1 MANET
6 ETKTETTKPEHKG
19 FSPDAVNELGAAI
32 GKFIPTYKKFTKT
45 CRQALNSCLMFYS
58 GGKFTV
64 DPAES
69 FHMDEPEYSQSEAFI
84 GWFPVFT
91 VKTVDGK
98 KHRDK
103 LTGYTLKLEAAPDD
117 LRPTVTAVN
126 TNTGDDISGDFSES
140 TFKAIA
146 GFIK

>member
-6 ETKTETTKPEHKG
+6 ETTETTETEHKG
-19 FSPDAVNELGAAI
+19 FTPDAVNELGAAI
-32 GKFIPTYKKFTKT
+32 GRFIPTYKKFAKT

-64 DPAES
+64 DPAET
-69 FHMDEPEYSQSEAFI
+69 FKMDEPEYSQSEAFI
-84 GWFPVFT
+84 GWFPVFS

-98 KHRDK
+98 KCRDK
-103 LTGYTLKLEAAPDD
+103 PTDYSLKMEILPGD
-117 LRPTVTAVN
+117 RPTVTVAN
-126 TNTGDDISGDFSES
+126 NSTGDDLSGDFSEA

-146 GFIK
+146 EFIK